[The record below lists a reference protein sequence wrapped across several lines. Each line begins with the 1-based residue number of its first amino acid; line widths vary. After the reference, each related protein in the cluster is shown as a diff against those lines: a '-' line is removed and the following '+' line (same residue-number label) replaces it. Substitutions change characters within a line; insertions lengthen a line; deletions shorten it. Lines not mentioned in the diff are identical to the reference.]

1 VSARQD
7 QSAPV
12 PGSLDA
18 RVSGTCGTAVT
29 STRGAPLSGPLDARL
44 AVTPFSSVSDYLQ
57 VVDYFL
63 GADEPSLQAM
73 GVDPAKLP
81 HRDAWLERLL
91 PDLTRPDSLKQ
102 TFYLGWDYEGSRI
115 GHCNLNP
122 IRYGAEAHVH
132 LHLWDPGA
140 RRAGLGTELL
150 RLSIEIFFGRF
161 ALQRLY
167 CEPYA
172 HNAAP
177 NRVLTKAGF
186 RWLERYRTTPG
197 LICFEQKVNR
207 YVMERP
213 VAGDFSP

>member
-1 VSARQD
+1 VSAHPD

-12 PGSLDA
+12 SGSLDTRVSDA
-18 RVSGTCGTAVT
+18 RVSRPRDARASGT
-29 STRGAPLSGPLDARL
+29 LDSRL
-44 AVTPFSSVSDYLQ
+44 AVTPFISASDYLPM
-57 VVDYFL
+57 VDYFL
-63 GADEPSLQAM
+63 GADERSLQAM
-73 GVDPAKLP
+73 GVDPKKLP

-132 LHLWDPGA
+132 LHLWDAGA
-140 RRAGLGTELL
+140 RRAGLGTQLL
-150 RLSIEIFFGRF
+150 RLSIETFFRRF

-172 HNAAP
+172 HNPAP

-207 YVMERP
+207 YVMKRP
-213 VAGDFSP
+213 VAGDLPP

>member
-1 VSARQD
+1 M
-7 QSAPV
+7 V
-12 PGSLDA
+12 PPD
-18 RVSGTCGTAVT
+18 
-29 STRGAPLSGPLDARL
+29 RL
-44 AVTPFSSVSDYLQ
+44 RVTPFVSEADFLGM
-57 VVDYFL
+57 VEYFL
-63 GADEPSLQAM
+63 TANEAFLRGM
-73 GVDPAKLP
+73 GVDPTKLP
-81 HRDAWLERLL
+81 RREAWLERLL
-91 PDLTRPDSLKQ
+91 PDLRRPDRDKQ
-102 TFYLGWDYEGSRI
+102 TFYLGWDCDGVRV
-115 GHCNLNP
+115 GHCNVNP
-122 IRYGAEAHVH
+122 LLHGQHACVH
-132 LHLWDPGA
+132 LHLWDAQA

-207 YVMERP
+207 YVMVRP
-213 VAGDFSP
+213 VAGDLSP